1 MKESSLQF
9 YPLIQKN
16 KIQNITSRL
25 YCHKIETSVPDAWEF
40 PGEWAHTAHG
50 FIEQDNLL

>member
-40 PGEWAHTAHG
+40 PGE
-50 FIEQDNLL
+50 